1 MNKFLEAGRRVIET
15 QPFVRSL
22 GLELTDAGAG
32 FTAFRAPI
40 TPAMMQHL
48 DFVHGGVI
56 LSVADTAMSF
66 AGGTVL
72 GNRVVTSELKVNF
85 VRPAQGQSLVSRAS
99 VVASG
104 KRQAVVRCEVF
115 TVQNDLETLVALAQG
130 TIVAASEG

>member
-1 MNKFLEAGRRVIET
+1 
-15 QPFVRSL
+15 
-22 GLELTDAGAG
+22 
-32 FTAFRAPI
+32 
-40 TPAMMQHL
+40 
-48 DFVHGGVI
+48 VHGGGI

-85 VRPAQGQSLVSRAS
+85 VRPAQGQSLVSRAN